1 MMVSDIDYVTST
13 TSTTTPEMTSTTST
27 TSTTMT
33 SPTNTTLKHRNDK
46 RNLEAFEDPTGLEN
60 QKFLENI
67 SVENVAASL
76 HCV

>member
-27 TSTTMT
+27 TTTMT

-60 QKFLENI
+60 QKILENI

>member
-27 TSTTMT
+27 TTTMT

>member
-27 TSTTMT
+27 TPTMT

>member
-27 TSTTMT
+27 TTTMT

-76 HCV
+76 QCV

>member
-60 QKFLENI
+60 QNFYNI
-67 SVENVAASL
+67 LPIE
-76 HCV
+76 

>member
-13 TSTTTPEMTSTTST
+13 TSTTTPEMTSMTST
-27 TSTTMT
+27 TTTMT